1 MIIYS
6 HNRVISSLDTST
18 NVILPLVGLEAS
30 MIIGNN
36 TEKKSQAVTGELISL
51 FKNVINQN
59 VLGIQDDLKKLKSS
73 SFDSDKLDYLS
84 ISMNNYIDSNS
95 DNSKKR

>member
-1 MIIYS
+1 
-6 HNRVISSLDTST
+6 
-18 NVILPLVGLEAS
+18 